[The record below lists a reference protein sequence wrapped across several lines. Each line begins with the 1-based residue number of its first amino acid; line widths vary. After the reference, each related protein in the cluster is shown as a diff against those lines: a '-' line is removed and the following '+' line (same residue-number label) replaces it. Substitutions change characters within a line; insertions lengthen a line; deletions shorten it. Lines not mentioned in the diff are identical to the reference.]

1 MKNPQIPDPPTSLPN
16 VPAPPPPPGPLCDV
30 SRNVLSLA
38 REIDRL
44 PPGEYVITLNKPT
57 SKHQNWIV
65 QIDRTETIRE
75 MNIPAK
81 IVQTHENRLV
91 LENGA
96 QLTQKGGVVNP
107 SVLP

>member
-1 MKNPQIPDPPTSLPN
+1 MDISEK
-16 VPAPPPPPGPLCDV
+16 
-30 SRNVLSLA
+30 VLSLA

-44 PPGEYVITLNKPT
+44 PPGEYAITLNKPT

-75 MNIPAK
+75 MNIPAR
-81 IVQTHENRLV
+81 IIQTRENRLA
-91 LENGA
+91 LENGS